1 MTRLRLTLIAAIAVL
16 SVAVAAGARPTGE
29 EPAPIAP
36 SPSPVAAVPTRPEQ
50 PLTPLTCD
58 ARVPGTDRIAYA
70 AVLSPDQSLVALA
83 TDEGRV
89 GGLTK
94 VAPDLE
100 KRRIQ
105 LFDRTS
111 HELTDLTRG
120 AAPIVWSPDGTRV
133 AFFEPQGGGVQVST
147 DLIVYD
153 VISRRELTRVRPE
166 PFNPAARVG
175 WRGDELLYQVASTLR
190 GWSPRG
196 DRAVLHFEGAPD
208 VLVSADGEAVA
219 AATFGA
225 DYSHATELS
234 IFDVATGRRELL
246 RDVWRYAWSPAGHRL
261 LVSYLDRSEIRDE
274 DGAVRSY
281 DYPLHHWAWQWSVDG
296 RRPVFA
302 EPGPVQPAT
311 ESIGPLRSFIT
322 IDRKPAGLALPY
334 AVATGA
340 LTRDHQLVG
349 TYGDGWGPRTFALYD
364 CHEAAPPSA
373 ERPATQTL
381 YYPETTER
389 WAADRS
395 GSLPPRWRE
404 WLGQDLADA
413 GLHPLGLELVR
424 PIPNLGPP
432 AQTCSAGVP
441 CPNGFVL
448 AITVPYGERERGF
461 ARCFQRGDGVTYI
474 PAASLAGLPQANCI
488 AL

>member
-322 IDRKPAGLALPY
+322 
-334 AVATGA
+334 T
-340 LTRDHQLVG
+340 
-349 TYGDGWGPRTFALYD
+349 
-364 CHEAAPPSA
+364 
-373 ERPATQTL
+373 
-381 YYPETTER
+381 
-389 WAADRS
+389 
-395 GSLPPRWRE
+395 
-404 WLGQDLADA
+404 
-413 GLHPLGLELVR
+413 
-424 PIPNLGPP
+424 
-432 AQTCSAGVP
+432 
-441 CPNGFVL
+441 
-448 AITVPYGERERGF
+448 
-461 ARCFQRGDGVTYI
+461 
-474 PAASLAGLPQANCI
+474 
-488 AL
+488 